1 MKTLYATV
9 GAFALLFTAACDQG
23 EPVLSETTTTPAT
36 ETADTSVPAAAT
48 RRMYV
53 LASGEMEAS
62 DLLGASVHDMA
73 DAEISVVEDIW
84 LSGDNADAML
94 ILRDGGVAGV
104 GGDLRL
110 AAFDAATI
118 VPDASKAGDEPN
130 VIVRLTRDSM
140 GTLPEFK
147 QATAD
152 DFRLASELMGK
163 TVTINPGGGSVRI
176 HDLILAADGKT
187 NFAVISPDLISLE
200 QIVVDGDAIVL
211 AQGDA
216 DGEVVLDLTA
226 AALAEAPGYK
236 RE

>member
-1 MKTLYATV
+1 MKTLFATA
-9 GAFALLFTAACDQG
+9 GAFALLFTAACGQPDT
-23 EPVLSETTTTPAT
+23 VVSET
-36 ETADTSVPAAAT
+36 PAATVPEPAAPAQPARAMYTLAT
-48 RRMYV
+48 
-53 LASGEMEAS
+53 GEMEAS

-94 ILRDGGVAGV
+94 ILRDGGVAG
-104 GGDLRL
+104 DLRL

-118 VPDASKAGDEPN
+118 VPDASKPGDEPT
-130 VIVRLTRDSM
+130 VIVRLTKDSLE
-140 GTLPEFK
+140 TLPEYK

-163 TVTINPGGGSVRI
+163 TVTINPGGESVRI

-187 NFAVISPDLISLE
+187 NFAVISPDLISME
-200 QIVVDGDAIVL
+200 RIVVDGDSIAL

>member
-1 MKTLYATV
+1 
-9 GAFALLFTAACDQG
+9 
-23 EPVLSETTTTPAT
+23 
-36 ETADTSVPAAAT
+36 
-48 RRMYV
+48 
-53 LASGEMEAS
+53 MEAS

-94 ILRDGGVAGV
+94 ILRDGGVAG
-104 GGDLRL
+104 DLRL

-118 VPDASKAGDEPN
+118 VPDASKPGDEPT
-130 VIVRLTRDSM
+130 VIVRLTKDSLE
-140 GTLPEFK
+140 TLPEYK

-163 TVTINPGGGSVRI
+163 TVTINPGGESVRI

-187 NFAVISPDLISLE
+187 NFAVISPDLISME
-200 QIVVDGDAIVL
+200 QIVVDGDSIAL